1 LVVDDNRLS
10 RGRIAGMLETAGH
23 RVTRASSGEEAFSLC
38 MQRRFDLVV
47 SDLEMGG
54 LSGVQLCRILR
65 SDPETAHTR
74 FLLLT
79 ARDDPRSR
87 FWSRQAGADDHLSK
101 ARMQQELL
109 VRVATLLARP
119 RPGPDGPRR
128 KRGSSPMCR
137 LNEVLE
143 RSLFEAVVTGEARR
157 LFELTGDRATLAR
170 AVLDLA
176 TQLTRAR
183 AAAIAL
189 PEGGTPERVAK
200 LPVIADAARDAQWLS
215 ALGLD
220 ARDTDSGRHMILR
233 EPEDEGTRAAD
244 KPGESLRLPLEVA
257 GERLGE
263 LLLMPDSRGLSADD
277 KRTAGLLADAIA
289 PALRQLR
296 LIEETQRLATTDELT
311 GVKNRREIQRRLGHE
326 VARAGRYEVPL
337 TLAMVDV
344 DHFKRVNDSF
354 GHSAGDAVL
363 REVAQALCSGIRKVD
378 LAGRWGGEEFLLV
391 LSDTPLDGGALLADR
406 LRRRVRLA
414 TTAADLPCHV
424 TVSIGVAEYEPG
436 LTAEALVDRAD
447 QALYR
452 AKDGGRDKVVRYEA
466 EKVVTLAAEA

>member
-1 LVVDDNRLS
+1 LVVDDSRLS
-10 RGRIAGMLETAGH
+10 RERVAGLLEDAGH
-23 RVTRASSGEEAFSLC
+23 TVRRADSGEQAFALC
-38 MQRRFDLVV
+38 LEQSFDLVV

-65 SDPETAHTR
+65 SDPDTAHTR

-101 ARMQQELL
+101 VRMQGELL
-109 VRVATLLARP
+109 ERVEALLARP
-119 RPGPDGPRR
+119 RRACEGTRR
-128 KRGSSPMCR
+128 KRGGSPLAR

-176 TQLTRAR
+176 TQLTRTH
-183 AAAIAL
+183 AAAIYL
-189 PEGGTPERVAK
+189 PEGGLPERVGK
-200 LPVIADAARDAQWLS
+200 LPPLVDAGHDAPWLK

-220 ARDTDSGRHMILR
+220 AMGTDAGRHLILR
-233 EPEDEGTRAAD
+233 DAEVSGARAAD
-244 KPGESLRLPLEVA
+244 APGEALALPLEVA

-263 LLLMPDSRGLSADD
+263 LTLVPDSRGLTADD
-277 KRTAGLLADAIA
+277 RHTATLLADAIG

-326 VARAGRYEVPL
+326 VARAGRYQVPL

-391 LSDTPLDGGALLADR
+391 LSDTPLDGGLLLADR

-424 TVSIGVAEYEPG
+424 TVSIGVAEYAPG
-436 LTAEALVDRAD
+436 LTAEALVDHAD

-452 AKDGGRDKVVRYEA
+452 AKDGGRDKVVRYIEESVA
-466 EKVVTLAAEA
+466 TLTAGV